1 MTKTSAPLLTLLGIM
16 LFVTACETGYKK
28 SPVVTPQ
35 RMSCSGSVPAQIT
48 LFSPEDARL
57 NFEGKN
63 YDLRRQQ
70 TASGVKYANSAIS
83 FWNKGID
90 AMITRGDGSMTTC
103 TYIPKS
109 GL

>member
-1 MTKTSAPLLTLLGIM
+1 MTKTAAPLLTLLGIM
-16 LFVTACETGYKK
+16 LCVTACETGYKK

-35 RMSCSGSVPAQIT
+35 RMACSGGLPAQIT

-57 NFEGKN
+57 TFEGKN
-63 YDLRRQQ
+63 YDLRRIR
-70 TASGVKYANSAIS
+70 TASGVKYGNSDIS

-90 AMITRGDGSMTTC
+90 AMITRGNGSMTTC
-103 TYIPKS
+103 TYIPKN